1 MDESIIVGRHA
12 VKEAITSGHTI
23 NKVLIQ
29 EGINKKQIGEI
40 LKLQNLKNSRP
51 NCT

>member
-1 MDESIIVGRHA
+1 MDDSIIVGRHA

-29 EGINKKQIGEI
+29 EGINKN
-40 LKLQNLKNSRP
+40 KL
-51 NCT
+51 TIF